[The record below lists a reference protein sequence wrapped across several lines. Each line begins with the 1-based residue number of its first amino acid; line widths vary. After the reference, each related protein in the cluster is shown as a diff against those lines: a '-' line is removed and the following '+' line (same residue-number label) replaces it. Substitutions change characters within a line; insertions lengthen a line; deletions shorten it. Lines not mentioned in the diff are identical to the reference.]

1 MTLINFFRT
10 ASKVFTV
17 LFALLL
23 LTSVTKA
30 QSALSGG
37 GFDTDQPIEI
47 LADSLEVQQEQQIA
61 TFAGNVQVIQGEI
74 RLKAARLQVHYSTDD
89 TPQKTVDGEDAPKI
103 KRIDATGDVFLSSPR
118 ETAKGDRGTY
128 DVLNKQ
134 INLQGNVV
142 LTQGQN
148 VLRGERMVLDLVSGR
163 SRIDGSGTG
172 NSSGRVRGIFVPQKK
187 Q

>member
-1 MTLINFFRT
+1 MTPLYLTQAAQKVIPLLI
-10 ASKVFTV
+10 
-17 LFALLL
+17 ALMLCP
-23 LTSVTKA
+23 TFVAA
-30 QSALSGG
+30 QSATSGA

-47 LADSLEVQQEQQIA
+47 LADSLEVQQDQQVA

-74 RLKAARLQVHYSTDD
+74 RLKAARLQVHYASDEGTS
-89 TPQKTVDGEDAPKI
+89 KTADGEDAPKI
-103 KRIDATGDVFLSSPR
+103 KRIDAAGDVFLSSPR

-163 SRIDGSGTG
+163 SRIDGNGTG
-172 NSSGRVRGIFVPQKK
+172 NTSGRVRGIFVPQKK
-187 Q
+187 E

>member
-1 MTLINFFRT
+1 MTLINLIRT
-10 ASKVFTV
+10 APKVISVFIV
-17 LFALLL
+17 LMLCPTFAA
-23 LTSVTKA
+23 A
-30 QSALSGG
+30 QSAQSGS

-47 LADSLEVQQEQQIA
+47 LADSLEVQQEKQIA

-74 RLKAARLQVHYSTDD
+74 RLKAARLQVHYANDETTS
-89 TPQKTVDGEDAPKI
+89 KTADGEDAPKI
-103 KRIDATGDVFLSSPR
+103 SRIDAEGDVFLSSPR

-134 INLQGNVV
+134 IKLQGNVV

-148 VLRGERMVLDLVSGR
+148 VLRGDRMVLDLVSGR
-163 SRIDGSGTG
+163 SRIDGNGTG

-187 Q
+187 E